1 MVSQKNSC
9 PVVLYSTIFLAL
21 SIIALTCTLY
31 LVEEK
36 NILLRFLVC
45 YLGEMWVMPLVLLT
59 KAASPQNALGVLKC
73 TTLSPN

>member
-36 NILLRFLVC
+36 KILHLLVC